1 MTTTTHEP
9 KRIII
14 DTDPG
19 VDDAVA
25 ILLALKH
32 PSLRVEALTT
42 VAGNVG
48 VDNTTR
54 NALGVLK
61 LADRSDVPV
70 YRGASQPLKRVT
82 SHASDAHGDSG
93 LGGVDLETH
102 GLQVQEQQAAEFIVD
117 FTRKHPGEIA
127 LVPIGPMT
135 NIAQALTLDP
145 TLVERVPEVVIMG
158 GAEFTGNITPS
169 AEFNFWYDPH
179 AADMVM
185 RAGFQKVTMVGLD
198 ATSQVFMSPGIRD
211 LLRRLKDPIAQFVY
225 DITEKYA
232 DFYWERRRLVGA
244 ELCDALA
251 IAAMI
256 DDAVLD
262 FVEAHVELCVDGL
275 CEGRSVVA
283 RTERYRDRTMNALV
297 GTTVDTKRFFELLLN
312 TLFPE
317 HIEEMAPII
326 AHEYR

>member
-1 MTTTTHEP
+1 MTTKIENP

-32 PSLRVEALTT
+32 PQLKLEALTT
-42 VAGNVG
+42 VAGNVD
-48 VDNTTR
+48 VENTTR
-54 NALGVLK
+54 NAVGILK
-61 LADRSDVPV
+61 LADRSDIPV
-70 YRGASQPLKRVT
+70 YRGADKPLCRT
-82 SHASDAHGDSG
+82 TAHASDAHGDSG
-93 LGGVDLETH
+93 LGGVDLKVE
-102 GLQVQEQQAAEFIVD
+102 GIQVQSPEAPQFIVD
-117 FTRKHPGEIA
+117 YTRDHPGEIT

-135 NIAQALTLDP
+135 NIARAIELDP
-145 TLVERVPEVVIMG
+145 SLVDRVPEIVIMG

-179 AADMVM
+179 AADIVM
-185 RAGFQKVTMVGLD
+185 RAGFKKVRMVGLD

-211 LLRRLKDPIAQFVY
+211 LLRRLEDPIAQFIY
-225 DITEKYA
+225 DITEEYA

-251 IAAMI
+251 IAAMV
-256 DDAVLD
+256 DDKILD
-262 FVEAHVELCVDGL
+262 FVEAHVEMCVDGL

-283 RTERYRDRTMNALV
+283 RTERYRDRAKNALV

-317 HIEEMAPII
+317 HADEMAPII